1 MINLTFICAGVLLDD
16 SILAINQ
23 TILRER
29 ERERESW
36 VCANN
41 VKTFLIKLKGA
52 KKEKMN
58 LM

>member
-29 ERERESW
+29 ERERERERNIFRAGFVQIMS
-36 VCANN
+36 
-41 VKTFLIKLKGA
+41 KHF
-52 KKEKMN
+52 
-58 LM
+58 

>member
-29 ERERESW
+29 ERERERNIFRAGFVQIMS
-36 VCANN
+36 
-41 VKTFLIKLKGA
+41 KHF
-52 KKEKMN
+52 
-58 LM
+58 